1 MARRIGEPERV
12 LLPTT
17 PVLAADD
24 LQLERIQRSK
34 PRRCSEGELEVPI
47 RGNKFFKN
55 RIQSIN

>member
-1 MARRIGEPERV
+1 MARRMGEPERV

-24 LQLERIQRSK
+24 LQFERIQRSK

-47 RGNKFFKN
+47 RGNKFFKK
-55 RIQSIN
+55 